1 MGKVLVKWK
10 PVPQTQQPKTEVEN
24 PGVDPGCDFPLSV
37 CVSKFIF
44 PWFLLHWSTV
54 RVWKYA
60 SLRWASVTSDISPSL
75 WLLGLITS
83 AASLNPEQKLS
94 DTLYALFTHTD
105 GYAEGSCTLVSGVMC
120 SSSWHDQTRLKTGSW
135 FAGISLFTEIVFVFY
150 CFPVGFHRPQLPIN
164 SRVLRFK
171 KRAWEDSS
179 HCFSPLSAWAASSH
193 FTSGLLRYIWCL
205 HRIHRIQRLYVT
217 CQGCVY
223 ITLQLLLSGQNGS
236 AGHCITVLL
245 TEFLFFNKDLMHLLH
260 YWMVWKDLL
269 SFYLVIEA
277 VKLHWRSYT
286 PWQACMRQIYRLYFT
301 C

>member
-60 SLRWASVTSDISPSL
+60 SLLWASVTSDISPSL

-164 SRVLRFK
+164 SRALRFK

-179 HCFSPLSAWAASSH
+179 HCFFTTVCVSCIFPFHQWIAPLYMVFTQDTQDSTPVCDMSGLCLHHTSAASKWPKWFSW
-193 FTSGLLRYIWCL
+193 S
-205 HRIHRIQRLYVT
+205 LY
-217 CQGCVY
+217 
-223 ITLQLLLSGQNGS
+223 
-236 AGHCITVLL
+236 HCFADRVFVL
-245 TEFLFFNKDLMHLLH
+245 
-260 YWMVWKDLL
+260 
-269 SFYLVIEA
+269 
-277 VKLHWRSYT
+277 
-286 PWQACMRQIYRLYFT
+286 
-301 C
+301 